1 MSSQR
6 TQQRK
11 DKMSSTISD
20 EAVAHY
26 LDCHPEFFE
35 RHALLLGKLHLP
47 HQTGTSAV
55 SLIERQVGILRQRNR
70 KLENQLR
77 ELVTIA
83 RDNDELS
90 EKIHKL
96 CRRLIHAND
105 FGHTVDLIEAS
116 LRQDFNSDQ
125 IVMVLFRDRL
135 TDKDDYPELRFLRW
149 SSSDASEM
157 KPFATFLKN
166 AEPRCGQIRDAQRD
180 YLFGNETNEI
190 ASVAML
196 PLGPGSEIGLLAI
209 SSSDTER
216 FHPAM
221 STDFLSHIGELV
233 SAALTR

>member
-6 TQQRK
+6 TQRRK
-11 DKMSSTISD
+11 DKVGSGISD

-26 LDCHPEFFE
+26 LENHPEFFE
-35 RHALLLGKLHLP
+35 RHALLLGKMQLP
-47 HQTGTSAV
+47 HQPGSSAV

-77 ELVTIA
+77 ELTTIA
-83 RDNDELS
+83 RSNEKLS
-90 EKIHKL
+90 EKIHQL
-96 CRRLIHAND
+96 CRRLIHAAD
-105 FGHTVDLIEAS
+105 FDHTVDLIEAS
-116 LRQDFNSDQ
+116 LRQDFNTDQ
-125 IVMVLFRDRL
+125 IVMVLFRDQL
-135 TDKDDYPELRFLRW
+135 TGKDDSADLRFLRW

-180 YLFGNETNEI
+180 YLFGDETNEI

-209 SSSDTER
+209 SSADAER

-221 STDFLSHIGELV
+221 STDFLSRIGELV

>member
-1 MSSQR
+1 MTSQR
-6 TQQRK
+6 TQRRK
-11 DKMSSTISD
+11 DKVGNGISD

-26 LDCHPEFFE
+26 LESHPEFFE
-35 RHALLLGKLHLP
+35 RHALLLGKMQLP
-47 HQTGTSAV
+47 HQPGSSAV

-77 ELVTIA
+77 ELTTIA
-83 RDNDELS
+83 RSNEKLS
-90 EKIHKL
+90 EKIHQL
-96 CRRLIHAND
+96 CRRLIHAAD
-105 FGHTVDLIEAS
+105 FDQTVDLEHPNTMRN
-116 LRQDFNSDQ
+116 LSDSAG
-125 IVMVLFRDRL
+125 
-135 TDKDDYPELRFLRW
+135 LRFLRW

-180 YLFGNETNEI
+180 YLFGDETNEI

-209 SSSDTER
+209 SSADAQR

-221 STDFLSHIGELV
+221 STDFLSRIGELV

>member
-6 TQQRK
+6 TQRRK
-11 DKMSSTISD
+11 DKISGTISD
-20 EAVAHY
+20 QAVAHY
-26 LDCHPEFFE
+26 LDSNPEFFE

-47 HQTGTSAV
+47 HQTGSSAV
-55 SLIERQVGILRQRNR
+55 SLVERQVGILRQRNR

-77 ELVTIA
+77 ELMAIA
-83 RDNDELS
+83 QDNDELS
-90 EKIHKL
+90 EKIHQL
-96 CRRLIHAND
+96 CRRLIHATD

-116 LRQDFNSDQ
+116 LRQDFTADH
-125 IVMVLFRDRL
+125 IVMVLFQDQL
-135 TDKDDYPELRFLRW
+135 TDRDDYPELRFLRW

-180 YLFGNETNEI
+180 YLFGGDTNEI
-190 ASVAML
+190 GSVAML
-196 PLGPGSEIGLLAI
+196 PLGPGSEMGLLAI
-209 SSSDTER
+209 SSADAQR

-221 STDFLSHIGELV
+221 STDFLSRIGELV

>member
-6 TQQRK
+6 IQRRK
-11 DKMSSTISD
+11 SKASSAISD

-26 LDCHPEFFE
+26 LDSHPEFFE

-47 HQTGTSAV
+47 HQAGSSAV

-77 ELVTIA
+77 ELTAIA
-83 RDNDELS
+83 RSNEEVS
-90 EKIHKL
+90 EKIHQL
-96 CRRLIHAND
+96 CRRLIHAAD

-116 LRQDFNSDQ
+116 LRQDFNTDQ
-125 IVMVLFRDRL
+125 IVMVLFRDEL
-135 TDKDDYPELRFLRW
+135 TGKDDNPELRFLRW

-180 YLFGNETNEI
+180 FLFGDETNEI

-209 SSSDTER
+209 SSADAQR

-221 STDFLSHIGELV
+221 STDFLSRIGELV